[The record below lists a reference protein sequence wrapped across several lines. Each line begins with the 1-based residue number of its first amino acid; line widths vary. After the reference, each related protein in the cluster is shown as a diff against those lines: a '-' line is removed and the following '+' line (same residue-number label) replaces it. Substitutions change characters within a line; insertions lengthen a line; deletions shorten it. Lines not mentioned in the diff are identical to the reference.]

1 MRLDVRVA
9 TITGNAEMIA
19 EDVIDTIGDEAECD
33 LKQISDQTFDELS
46 ELNLLLL
53 ISSTYGVGDIPDN
66 GMAVYDRLVEEKPDL
81 SHLQYGVIGLG
92 DSTYAD
98 TFAFGGRKW
107 DTALNDC
114 GAQKIGEILIL
125 DASSG
130 EDPTDQAVE
139 WVEPWIELV
148 KQTVDADPES

>member
-19 EDVIDTIGDEAECD
+19 EDVIDTIGDDAECE
-33 LKQISDQTFDELS
+33 LKLISDETFDELQQLS
-46 ELNLLLL
+46 FLLL

-66 GMAVYDRLVEEKPDL
+66 GMAVYDRLVAEKPEL
-81 SHLQYGVIGLG
+81 SNLRYGVIGLG

-107 DTALNDC
+107 DTALHEC
-114 GAQKIGEILIL
+114 GASRIGEILIL

-130 EDPTDQAVE
+130 EDPTDLAVE
-139 WVEPWIELV
+139 WIGPWLELLA
-148 KQTVDADPES
+148 QQN

>member
-19 EDVIDTIGDEAECD
+19 EDVIDTIGDDADCE
-33 LKQISDQTFDELS
+33 LKLISDDTFDELS
-46 ELNLLLL
+46 QINFLLLV
-53 ISSTYGVGDIPDN
+53 SSTYGVGDIPDN

-81 SHLQYGVIGLG
+81 GSLRYGVIGLG
-92 DSTYAD
+92 DSTYSD

-107 DTALNDC
+107 DTALQEC
-114 GAQKIGEILIL
+114 GAQRIGEVLIL

-130 EDPTDQAVE
+130 EDPTDLAVA
-139 WVEPWIELV
+139 WVEPWFELLSE
-148 KQTVDADPES
+148 QD